1 MRCVRPGFASQETDS
16 SIKEITAVSFGGE
29 AQENPDVRDK
39 MQTFRLIFLGSAL
52 IPVLSG
58 CSYLMGDNGPFRDR
72 QADYLVAPIIP
83 EMEIPDTLDSFTLD
97 ELYVIPPMP
106 LGDRAFF
113 VQAPEPRPM
122 DTNVREG
129 VVVQR
134 FGDRRWIVIGAE
146 PAQVWP
152 RLRDYWSTAQIPLAS
167 EDTVRAV
174 METVWLGDDEG
185 SRNKYQV
192 RVEPGL
198 HSGNSEVYVLQ
209 VAESYVSDPAAP
221 VSWPQN
227 SANLELEH
235 AMLDDISLY
244 LADRTD
250 LYRASSVSLL
260 AGSIEADSKSSI
272 IPTSRGDTLQLRVD
286 FDRAW
291 SQVGQ
296 ALTNAEIE
304 VTESNR
310 DNAFYSVLFSGA
322 EEEDRPGFF
331 ARLFGA
337 DDTKDMEKTAF
348 TLRLI
353 SGEGQVTVVPEQTS
367 GAGDIELQNQL
378 ISVLNKNLI

>member
-1 MRCVRPGFASQETDS
+1 
-16 SIKEITAVSFGGE
+16 
-29 AQENPDVRDK
+29 
-39 MQTFRLIFLGSAL
+39 
-52 IPVLSG
+52 
-58 CSYLMGDNGPFRDR
+58 MGDDGPFRDR

-83 EMEIPDTLDSFTLD
+83 IMDIPQELDSYTLD

-106 LGDRAFF
+106 EGDNTYF
-113 VQAPEPRPM
+113 VQAPVPRPLN
-122 DTNVREG
+122 TNIREG

-152 RLRDYWSTAQIPLAS
+152 RLRDYWSTAQIPMAS
-167 EDTVRAV
+167 EDTVRAI

-227 SANLELEH
+227 SASLELEH

-260 AGSIEADSKSSI
+260 AGSIEAESKASV

-286 FDRAW
+286 FDRVW

-296 ALTNAEIE
+296 ALGNAEIE
-304 VTESNR
+304 VTDSSR
-310 DNAFYSVLFSGA
+310 DGAFYSVLFSGA
-322 EEEDRPGFF
+322 EEQDRPGFF

-337 DDTKDMEKTAF
+337 DDTEDREKTPF

-353 SGEGQVTVVPEQTS
+353 SGEGQVTIVAEQAS
-367 GAGDIELQNQL
+367 GASATELQNEL
-378 ISVLNKNLI
+378 INALNKNLI